1 MKRQVTASPP
11 AGRDPNETKTQRV
24 SSRYTGVAGEMPRK
38 VRAREALPGELRQ
51 LERLFADCGWPDRR
65 EFVQARKRARAR
77 ALDVLEGSSSGV
89 DSSRIALLVAA
100 AELFVAFRM
109 ALPASV
115 QEAACLV
122 QQLEDIIGIPRI
134 ALAREVLRAP
144 ELLTMSPAVAVEAQ
158 LGALIALAPLRNVS
172 LWTLRTAEHAN
183 CVRHVGDGSR
193 SRGARQLAERLLAG
207 EITEPTETTPRRL
220 LLGLPVGRRPHPIAA
235 LVASARPGMRDSSR
249 CFLADA
255 APILGAVLERDALL
269 SGSAASERALVE
281 SSERKLTRLGF
292 DLHDG
297 PIQEVA
303 ILAEDLRLF
312 RDQLEGVLAST
323 PQRQVVRGRL
333 EDLDAQ
339 LVALDS
345 ELRRISNE
353 VHSAS
358 VLLNRPFSGALRDV
372 ARAFATRT
380 NIEPG
385 VTIEGDTGLLSVSQQ
400 IALLNVIHE
409 ALTNVRDHAEATA
422 VRIVVSVNEQGVEA
436 QVTDNGHGF
445 DLEPTLMQS
454 ARRGHLGLVAM
465 HERVRLLGGQ
475 CRIDSRPGGPT
486 VISVALERWVPL
498 AEPAQPT
505 SA

>member
-1 MKRQVTASPP
+1 MRTQTNGQQ
-11 AGRDPNETKTQRV
+11 GRAAEFSAEERAQR
-24 SSRYTGVAGEMPRK
+24 SALAT
-38 VRAREALPGELRQ
+38 VRRV
-51 LERLFADCGWPDRR
+51 ERAFADYPWRDRR
-65 EFVQARKRARAR
+65 VYLRARKRARAC
-77 ALDVLEGSSSGV
+77 AMEVAGGSGDIAGS
-89 DSSRIALLVAA
+89 DSSALLIAAGELFGGTRTELVSSLPAA
-100 AELFVAFRM
+100 ARLAARVEEEGG
-109 ALPASV
+109 LP
-115 QEAACLV
+115 
-122 QQLEDIIGIPRI
+122 GI
-134 ALAREVLRAP
+134 ALAREILRSP
-144 ELLTMSPAVAVEAQ
+144 ELLTMVPAVAIHSQ
-158 LGALIALAPLRNVS
+158 LAMLAVFAPLRSASVWALDDTEQIS
-172 LWTLRTAEHAN
+172 CL
-183 CVRHVGDGSR
+183 CHVGHGSP
-193 SRGARQLAERLLAG
+193 SRGAKDLAREIISG
-207 EITEPTETTPRRL
+207 ENPETDRTRRL
-220 LLGLPVGRRPHPIAA
+220 LLGMPVGRWQQPLAA
-235 LVASARPGMRDSSR
+235 LVATAHPGTR
-249 CFLADA
+249 DA
-255 APILGAVLERDALL
+255 AAPFLVEAVPMLAAVLERDSLL
-269 SGSAASERALVE
+269 AANAASERALVE

-323 PQRQVVRGRL
+323 PQRQVMRGRL

-358 VLLNRPFSGALRDV
+358 VLLNRPFGGALRDV

-380 NIEPG
+380 NIEPR
-385 VTIEGDTGLLSVSQQ
+385 VTIEGDAGLLSVSQQ

-409 ALTNVRDHAEATA
+409 ALANIREHAQATA
-422 VRIVVSVNEQGVEA
+422 VRIAVSVNEQGVEA
-436 QVTDNGHGF
+436 QVTDNGRGF

-498 AEPAQPT
+498 AEPDQGTRA

>member
-1 MKRQVTASPP
+1 M
-11 AGRDPNETKTQRV
+11 
-24 SSRYTGVAGEMPRK
+24 
-38 VRAREALPGELRQ
+38 
-51 LERLFADCGWPDRR
+51 
-65 EFVQARKRARAR
+65 QARKRARAR

-297 PIQEVA
+297 PIQDVA
-303 ILAEDLRLF
+303 VLAQDLRLF
-312 RDQLEGVLAST
+312 RDQLELVYGPHTQQKFVG
-323 PQRQVVRGRL
+323 GRI

-339 LVALDS
+339 LVALDA
-345 ELRRISNE
+345 ELRRLSSE
-353 VHSAS
+353 VRAAS
-358 VLLNRPFSGALRDV
+358 VLLNKPFDEALRDRIQTFA
-372 ARAFATRT
+372 ARTG
-380 NIEPG
+380 IEPRL
-385 VTIEGDTGLLSVSQQ
+385 TLAGDMNVLSTSQQ
-400 IALLNVIHE
+400 IALLNIIQE
-409 ALTNVRDHAEATA
+409 ALSNIREHADATA
-422 VRIVVSVNEQGVEA
+422 VAISVSVVADRVQAKV
-436 QVTDNGHGF
+436 VDNGLGF
-445 DLEPTLMQS
+445 DIESTLMRS
-454 ARRGHLGLVAM
+454 AREGRVGLLAM
-465 HERVRLLGGQ
+465 NERVRLLGGR
-475 CRIDSRPGGPT
+475 CRIESRHGGPT
-486 VISVALERWVPL
+486 VVSVTLERWLPL
-498 AEPAQPT
+498 LT
-505 SA
+505 